1 MPLRPDIF
9 LLLTDQQ
16 STWTVGGYAA
26 RSHETAHEEHGTP
39 TLKTP
44 SIDSLAGRGVLL
56 TGFVVS
62 AAWCVPSRGSLL
74 TGRFPSNHG
83 AGIQRAWLAPG
94 TTTIAHRLAS
104 AGYATTYLG
113 KYHLSEGRLP
123 EGFLPRGTGG
133 FDNTRSMF
141 GSLHVRCTLRILT
154 V

>member
-56 TGFVVS
+56 TSFVVG
-62 AAWCVPSRGSLL
+62 AAWCVRREDRCSPAVFLR
-74 TGRFPSNHG
+74 
-83 AGIQRAWLAPG
+83 IMV
-94 TTTIAHRLAS
+94 LAS
-104 AGYATTYLG
+104 SVLG
-113 KYHLSEGRLP
+113 WLQAPQR
-123 EGFLPRGTGG
+123 
-133 FDNTRSMF
+133 
-141 GSLHVRCTLRILT
+141 
-154 V
+154 